1 MSLIFPH
8 FRAPSAAAPAFSP
21 IDLGT
26 AKLKV
31 WSRPESTDYQTDA
44 RAVVES
50 GTGLVGSQN
59 DDSGN
64 ANHTLQS
71 NTSARPS
78 RVASGALRYSA
89 TTQLYTPVLGAW
101 AADFAVFC
109 VVKPNVSSVSYDR
122 ILEVNP
128 GSGFYLGWGGP
139 GSDIFNAILA
149 GTAINSAAQTVGNVH
164 TVLVYRLGTTG
175 GLIVN
180 GGTAITGTV
189 SGAAFTDTLLALG
202 TGPSGAGFD
211 CTIYETGV
219 VKDATSGDLTNISS
233 YLAARVTAGAYP

>member
-1 MSLIFPH
+1 MIFRWAAEARGAS
-8 FRAPSAAAPAFSP
+8 FLPS
-21 IDLGT
+21 DLGT

-31 WSRPESTDYQTDA
+31 WPRPESTDYQTDA

-64 ANHTLQS
+64 ANHLLQS

-78 RVASGALRYSA
+78 RVASGALRYSG
-89 TTQLYTPVLGAW
+89 TTALYTPVLGAW

-109 VVKPNVSSVSYDR
+109 VVKPNVASASYDR
-122 ILEVNP
+122 ILEVNNA
-128 GSGFYLGWGGP
+128 SGFYLGWGGS
-139 GSDIFNAILA
+139 GSNIFNAYLA
-149 GTAINSAAQTVGNVH
+149 GTAINSAAQTVGSVH
-164 TVLVYRLGTTG
+164 TVIVYRLGTTG

-180 GGTAITGTV
+180 GGTATTTTV
-189 SGAAFTDTLLALG
+189 SGSALTDTALYLG
-202 TGPSGAGFD
+202 TSPLGAGFD
-211 CTIYETGV
+211 EDIYEVGV
-219 VKDATSGDLTNISS
+219 VKDATSGDVTNISG